1 MKKTLIKE
9 VSENDL
15 QAVLDAYALDE
26 FYYPSFFPVMFTP
39 TLTWRALSGDYGINV
54 AADVVS
60 YNAAAPRK
68 TRNVIER
75 LTGKIPKIE
84 IVRVKEE
91 TDLNEYQHLQYYYGT
106 QEGQRALMN
115 WVYADTDFCFKGV
128 NARLEW
134 LALRALSTGGFVL
147 DSTNNAGTV
156 TETKVDFGVPDAH
169 RIATSL
175 TWSAD
180 NAATAKPISDIRE
193 VVSKGVGQGLVLKYM
208 LMDLETFYA
217 MMACNQAI
225 DFCSAWVPQ
234 VGRIKI
240 PSVDEVNLA
249 LRAHRLPE
257 IRIVDTYVTLE
268 SATGNRTTVNP
279 WQSGIVTFIPELA
292 CGYTYHGPM
301 ADEMVADS
309 VATKAKREHI
319 LIKKYSTEDPVTEV
333 TKGIANAIPVWG
345 NADRCYLFDTRAAV
359 ADKSEQEQDGE

>member
-9 VSENDL
+9 ISENDL
-15 QAVLDAYALDE
+15 QAVVDAYTLDD
-26 FYYPSFFPVMFTP
+26 FYYPSIFPVMFTP

-60 YNAAAPRK
+60 YNVAAPKK

-91 TDLNEYQHLQYYYGT
+91 TDLNEYQHLQYYYSSE
-106 QEGQRALMN
+106 EGQRALMN

-147 DSTNNAGTV
+147 DSSNNAGTV
-156 TETKVDFGVPDAH
+156 TETTVDFGVPEEH
-169 RIATSL
+169 KLKAT
-175 TWSAD
+175 TAWNEE
-180 NAATAKPISDIRE
+180 NAASATPISDIRS
-193 VVSKGVGQGLVLKYM
+193 VVAKGVGEGMLLKYM
-208 LMDLETFYA
+208 FMDLETFYA
-217 MMACNQAI
+217 MMASDEAI
-225 DFCSAWVPQ
+225 DFCSSWVPQ
-234 VGRIKI
+234 VGRLKI
-240 PSVDEVNLA
+240 PNVDEVNIA
-249 LRAHRLPE
+249 LKAHRLPE
-257 IRIVDTYVTLE
+257 IRLIDTYVTLE
-268 SATGNRTTVNP
+268 GQSGQRTTVNP
-279 WQSGIVTFIPELA
+279 WERGVVTFVPELA

-301 ADEMVADS
+301 ADEMVTDS
-309 VATKAKREHI
+309 VATKVKREHI

-345 NADRCYLFDTRAAV
+345 NADRCFLFDTLAG
-359 ADKSEQEQDGE
+359 QGE